1 MNRLPAT
8 VSPPSLNKTV
18 SDWLSG
24 QCGIGI
30 GWRPELARFI
40 EQSPHLAF
48 VEIIAESLAAEEEVP
63 AALTQL
69 RLRGI
74 PIIPHGISLSLGGA
88 EPLDRTRVQAL
99 AVAAE
104 KLQSPVVSE
113 HIAFVRAA
121 GLEAGHLLP
130 VPRTR
135 ESLSVIVENVLAA
148 QRELPVPL
156 ALENIATLVQWPD
169 AEYDE
174 ADFLTEILDRTG
186 SWLLLDLAN
195 VHANALNHGGDPC
208 RFLDRLPLERIAY
221 VHVAGGSELHGT
233 YHDTHAHPLSEP
245 VIELTRELC
254 RRRIP
259 PGILLERDD
268 QFPQPDEL
276 ANELSALAAVYQSAV
291 ATEANP
297 RSCLHVH

>member
-1 MNRLPAT
+1 MNASPAS
-8 VSPPSLNKTV
+8 VSPPSKTS

-24 QCGIGI
+24 QCGVGI

-40 EQSPHLAF
+40 EQSFHVKF
-48 VEIIAESLAAEEEVP
+48 VEIIAESLLPDKEIP
-63 AALTQL
+63 AALTHL
-69 RLRGI
+69 RQRGI
-74 PIIPHGISLSLGGA
+74 PIIPHGITLSLGGA
-88 EPLDRTRVQAL
+88 EPLDQKRVRAL

-104 KLQSPVVSE
+104 KLQSPLVSE

-135 ESLSVIVENVLAA
+135 DSLIVIVENVRET

-156 ALENIATLVQWPD
+156 VLENIATLVQWPD

-174 ADFLTEILDRTG
+174 ADFLTEVLDRTG
-186 SWLLLDLAN
+186 AWLLLDLAN
-195 VHANALNHGGDPC
+195 VHANAINHGGDPG

-221 VHVAGGSELHGT
+221 VHVAGGSERHGT

-245 VIELTRELC
+245 VKELTRELC
-254 RRRIP
+254 RRRVP

-268 QFPQPDEL
+268 QFPQPEEL
-276 ANELSALAAVYQSAV
+276 ASELSALAAVYQYAV
-291 ATEANP
+291 ETAANP
-297 RSCLHVH
+297 RSHLHVH